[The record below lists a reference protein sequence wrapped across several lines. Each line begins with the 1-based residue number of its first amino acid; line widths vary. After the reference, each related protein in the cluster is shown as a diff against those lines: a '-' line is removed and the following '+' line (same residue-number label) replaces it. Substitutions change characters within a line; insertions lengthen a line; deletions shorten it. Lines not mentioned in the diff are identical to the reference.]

1 MDPGGGGRVNVFGD
15 AFRYL
20 NDPFNWTRPR
30 GILELAGEHLAISG
44 LSVGI
49 ALVLALPL
57 AVWLGHTGRGG
68 AATVAVSN
76 VSRAVPTLAVLTI
89 FAVTPIAFTIWAPVL
104 ALTLFAI
111 PPILANTYVGM
122 REVDRDVVEAA
133 RGMGLSTGQVIR
145 RVELPLA
152 LPLMMTGIRTAAVQ
166 VVATATLAALLAG
179 GTLGAIIRSGFGTQN
194 YGVVVAGA
202 ILVAA
207 LALLTEVV
215 LSLLSWVLSPRTGRR
230 SLPWIHRRGTPPGAT
245 TAQRELAGTPL

>member
-1 MDPGGGGRVNVFGD
+1 MSVFGE
-15 AFRYL
+15 AFVYL
-20 NDPFNWTRPR
+20 NDPYNWTKPN
-30 GILELAGEHLAISG
+30 GIIDLAVQHVTIAA

-57 AVWLGHTGRGG
+57 AIWLGHTDRGG
-68 AATVAVSN
+68 GLTVAISN

-89 FAVTPIAFTIWAPVL
+89 FAVTPLAFTIWAPVI

-133 RGMGLSTGQVIR
+133 RGMGLSTRQVIG

-152 LPLMMTGIRTAAVQ
+152 LPLVMTGIRTAAVQ

-179 GTLGAIIRSGFGTQN
+179 GTLGAIIRSGFGTQD

-207 LALLTEVV
+207 LALLTE
-215 LSLLSWVLSPRTGRR
+215 LSLSVVSWALTPRGSRR
-230 SLPWIHRRGTPPGAT
+230 ALPWTRRRPAAAPVGEPADTDRQLVDSPF
-245 TAQRELAGTPL
+245 